1 MNPGIFLALFGT
13 LILTPDALFMR
24 LSELSGGEMVA
35 WRATQGGSIFF
46 LIGLLQFIWPRS
58 EVKPK
63 VWRKSFLAL
72 IFVQMANV
80 FCFAYGIFL
89 APVAIVLIAVA
100 TVPVFSIILGYWVL
114 KEVVDFKTWLIVF
127 VVFFGVAL
135 SVLGDVNSND
145 LYNYST
151 ALGGL
156 CGLVVAFSL
165 ACNFVIIRKDKE
177 VAFPLALG
185 MGGIICGVL
194 AFSFWPSAVDISSNS
209 LFYISI
215 TGLIILPLSF
225 ILLSRAARM
234 TPASNVSIIM
244 LLETILGPLWVW
256 AFISES
262 PKFITI
268 IGGAIVI
275 LALIYFFSIKRKQ
288 LEHNNS

>member
-1 MNPGIFLALFGT
+1 
-13 LILTPDALFMR
+13 
-24 LSELSGGEMVA
+24 
-35 WRATQGGSIFF
+35 
-46 LIGLLQFIWPRS
+46 
-58 EVKPK
+58 
-63 VWRKSFLAL
+63 
-72 IFVQMANV
+72 MANV

-100 TVPVFSIILGYWVL
+100 TVPVFSIILGALLL
-114 KEVVDFKTWLIVF
+114 KEVVDFKTWLIVI
-127 VVFFGVAL
+127 VVFLGVAV
-135 SVLGDVNSND
+135 SALGDVKSND
-145 LYNYST
+145 LLNHTT

-185 MGGIICGVL
+185 IGGIICGLL
-194 AFSFWPSAVDISSNS
+194 AFSFWPSAFEISSSS

-215 TGLIILPLSF
+215 TGLIILPVSF

-262 PKFITI
+262 PQLLTI

-275 LALIYFFSIKRKQ
+275 LALVYFFSIKRTKIT
-288 LEHNNS
+288 

>member
-1 MNPGIFLALFGT
+1 MNPGIFLALLGT

-46 LIGLLQFIWPRS
+46 LIGVLQFIWPRG

-135 SVLGDVNSND
+135 SVFGDVNSND
-145 LYNYST
+145 LYNRST
-151 ALGGL
+151 VFGGL

-194 AFSFWPSAVDISSNS
+194 AFSFWPSAVDISTDG

-275 LALIYFFSIKRKQ
+275 LALVYFFSIKRTQ
-288 LEHNNS
+288 IENNQS